1 VFTHYKLHIRPL
13 KVALEERGKTPEGYV
28 WWALADIG
36 AAALPAPIKTLLT
49 ELARPSLFS

>member
-1 VFTHYKLHIRPL
+1 
-13 KVALEERGKTPEGYV
+13 LEERGATPEGYV

-49 ELARPSLFS
+49 ELARPSLF